1 DGVNQQISALI
12 AFARRPSAD
21 RKHDSAVRK
30 LRWPGKAIRRICEVE
45 KMRIKG
51 PGEPTNVFGGHAL
64 NGREFTCR
72 VGTGSKYHAGAAK
85 GFPSE
90 RRQRLPNFNSVRAND
105 DLRLASEQFHDR
117 GDWSEIGMCG
127 ENDVWSSA
135 GKTKGSENKSR
146 LAAGET
152 SIPKT

>member
-1 DGVNQQISALI
+1 DGMNQQISALI

-30 LRWPGKAIRRICEVE
+30 LRWQEKAIRRICEVE
-45 KMRIKG
+45 KIRIKG
-51 PGEPTNVFGGHAL
+51 PGEPTNIFGANAL
-64 NGREFTCR
+64 NGREFTNR
-72 VGTGSKYHAGAAK
+72 VGTGSEDHAGAAE

-105 DLRLASEQFHDR
+105 NWRLASEDAHGGR
-117 GDWSEIGMCG
+117 NRSEIGMGG

-135 GKTKGSENKSR
+135 GKTKGTDNKSR
-146 LAAGET
+146 FAAGET
-152 SIPKT
+152 SVLET

>member
-1 DGVNQQISALI
+1 MDQLISSLI

-21 RKHDSAVRK
+21 RKNDSAVRK
-30 LRWPGKAIRRICEVE
+30 LRWPRKTNRRICEVE
-45 KMRIKG
+45 KIRIKR
-51 PGEPTNVFGGHAL
+51 PGKPANVFGGHAL

-72 VGTGSKYHAGAAK
+72 VRTGSEYHAGAAK

-90 RRQRLPNFNSVRAND
+90 RRQRLPDFNSVRAYD
-105 DLRLASEQFHDR
+105 DLRVAGEDAHGGRDR
-117 GDWSEIGMCG
+117 REIGMRG

-135 GKTKGSENKSR
+135 GKTKGSENESR

-152 SIPKT
+152 PIPKT